1 MPQRLAYAG
10 ERGEEVAIL
19 ALDLDRFKQVNDIFG
34 HQAGDALLR
43 TLSTIIQ
50 EQLSPSDILAR
61 VGGDEFVV
69 LQCGVVQPLGAE
81 QLSARI
87 LKAVCRDIDIGSH
100 SFRTS
105 ASIGIAL
112 YPGDGEDASILHPNA
127 DAALYRAK
135 EDGRGAVRFFEAEMD
150 LAQRERRAL
159 QVELRDALK
168 RNEFKVYYQP
178 QAETLTGVISGF
190 EALIRWEHPKRGLVN
205 PGDFIAAAEENGFI
219 VELGEFVL
227 RTACAEAASWDTPL
241 AISVNLSPVQFQHGD
256 LPAMIAEVL
265 ASTGLDPSRLEL
277 EITEGVL
284 IQDTARAL
292 DILAKIKELGV
303 GVAIDDFGSGYS
315 SLAYLQAFKFDR
327 IKIDR
332 SFIAALTS
340 NPQAQAIIRAIVGL
354 GRGLAVPITAEGVET
369 EEQQA
374 FLAELYCDEV
384 QGYLVGRPQPIE
396 MLQAHIRRSGSQ
408 ERAVA

>member
-1 MPQRLAYAG
+1 
-10 ERGEEVAIL
+10 
-19 ALDLDRFKQVNDIFG
+19 
-34 HQAGDALLR
+34 
-43 TLSTIIQ
+43 
-50 EQLSPSDILAR
+50 
-61 VGGDEFVV
+61 
-69 LQCGVVQPLGAE
+69 
-81 QLSARI
+81 
-87 LKAVCRDIDIGSH
+87 
-100 SFRTS
+100 
-105 ASIGIAL
+105 
-112 YPGDGEDASILHPNA
+112 
-127 DAALYRAK
+127 
-135 EDGRGAVRFFEAEMD
+135 
-150 LAQRERRAL
+150 
-159 QVELRDALK
+159 
-168 RNEFKVYYQP
+168 
-178 QAETLTGVISGF
+178 VISGF
-190 EALIRWEHPKRGLVN
+190 EALVRWEHPKRGLVN

-256 LPAMIAEVL
+256 LPAMVAEVL

-303 GVAIDDFGSGYS
+303 GVAMDDFGTGYS

-332 SFIAALTS
+332 SFIAALSS